1 MCGVK
6 ADIRNRGQATAVQQN
21 RYVLRKDDKDWVK
34 KNTQLMRL
42 RASNKEKDVGKLGNR
57 LWIRTC

>member
-34 KNTQLMRL
+34 KYTTNEAEGVEQRERRRKTW
-42 RASNKEKDVGKLGNR
+42 K
-57 LWIRTC
+57 

>member
-1 MCGVK
+1 MRGVK

-34 KNTQLMRL
+34 KIHN
-42 RASNKEKDVGKLGNR
+42 
-57 LWIRTC
+57 